1 MRTLIQGKIIN
12 FVPTF
17 KAYIREDLLAF
28 DSDGDIFLTVDTGF
42 DGEIML
48 PQIILDDMNLEFM
61 GYDTFTIA
69 TGETIEVPVF
79 YGKVI
84 VKKQEFE
91 AWFIPGDQL
100 VGMEFFCKVG
110 KALELNFEESTVNLI
125 G

>member
-1 MRTLIQGKIIN
+1 
-12 FVPTF
+12 
-17 KAYIREDLLAF
+17 
-28 DSDGDIFLTVDTGF
+28 
-42 DGEIML
+42 L
-48 PQIILDDMNLEFM
+48 PI
-61 GYDTFTIA
+61 
-69 TGETIEVPVF
+69 F